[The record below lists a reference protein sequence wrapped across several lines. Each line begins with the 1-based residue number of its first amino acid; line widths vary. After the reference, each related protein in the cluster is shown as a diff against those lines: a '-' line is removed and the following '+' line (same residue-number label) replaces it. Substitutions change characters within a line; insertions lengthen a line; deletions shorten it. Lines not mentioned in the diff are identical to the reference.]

1 MSGFFPNSVNNFL
14 EGQILSVSCCKLTL
28 KQWRWMHCGERPQ
41 KSPPASRASFKH
53 NSKVSSPWQLWY
65 CSDPQ
70 ESSHHSWLL
79 LLSPERGGPQ
89 NTGLQKNVL
98 QLLCRIGKFRLRALW
113 KSGFPGTDGFIWGL
127 LINFC
132 LASTSVG
139 EGKLVKVC
147 KAWLLAPLRDN
158 CWLCFDFAEM
168 RGFHFEWIKC
178 GKDQI
183 TCRHFALCHG
193 GV

>member
-14 EGQILSVSCCKLTL
+14 EGQIFSVSCCKLTL

-89 NTGLQKNVL
+89 HTGLQKNVL

-113 KSGFPGTDGFIWGL
+113 KSGFPGCRWVYLGSFNKLLPGFHQCGRGEDSEGL
-127 LINFC
+127 QGM
-132 LASTSVG
+132 APGTPPG
-139 EGKLVKVC
+139 Q
-147 KAWLLAPLRDN
+147 LLALFWF
-158 CWLCFDFAEM
+158 CWDERFSL
-168 RGFHFEWIKC
+168 W
-178 GKDQI
+178 
-183 TCRHFALCHG
+183 
-193 GV
+193 VN